1 MPLPLLKNTWPL
13 ALICPKIWL
22 GLPPVTRFKVTLLA
36 LGWLKLTVA
45 SRPTLKVFQFKAA
58 LAVLWLMFRVLP
70 VCCRVAWP
78 ALTVPPV
85 GNALTGGAACAIPA
99 MSREEANVLRR
110 KQPVPARW
118 LLTTEPPVRLPR
130 DLTNS
135 ATATHVWLI
144 SLHISR

>member
-13 ALICPKIWL
+13 ALIRPKIWL

-70 VCCRVAWP
+70 VCCNVAWP

-85 GNALTGGAACAIPA
+85 GNALTGGAACAMPA

-110 KQPVPARW
+110 KQPVPLI
-118 LLTTEPPVRLPR
+118 LLIRTVPPLRLPR
-130 DLTNS
+130 AFTIS
-135 ATATHVWLI
+135 ETATQVRLM